1 MPNDSSIFK
10 VPAFERNEGYDFDT
24 TKKSLSVFEELN
36 AIAEEIERCRA
47 ENL

>member
-1 MPNDSSIFK
+1 MQDDSSIFR
-10 VPAFERNEGYDFDT
+10 VPAFERREAFNFDT

>member
-1 MPNDSSIFK
+1 MSNNSSIFK
-10 VPAFERNEGYDFDT
+10 VPAFERPEAYNFDT
-24 TKKSLSVFEELN
+24 TKQSLSIFKELN